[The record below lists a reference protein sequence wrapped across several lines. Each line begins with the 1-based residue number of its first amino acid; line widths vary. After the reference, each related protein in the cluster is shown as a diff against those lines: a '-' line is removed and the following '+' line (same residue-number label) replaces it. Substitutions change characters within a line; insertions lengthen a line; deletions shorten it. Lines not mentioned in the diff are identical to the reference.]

1 MTKPIH
7 TNRKKRNYMLKL
19 SRKFAVV
26 RACTIGQANAHQPD
40 LDIAE
45 HQEIRRAHG
54 GFIQVTL

>member
-1 MTKPIH
+1 
-7 TNRKKRNYMLKL
+7 MLKL